1 MANTFDSVK
10 RTQLLWQALFLLV
23 ISLAMSCATTMSV
36 PQGFLNSS
44 DRSMDQWLDTCLNVD
59 FAEVRV
65 MNLPLTDAFAG
76 MKLAV
81 ARADA
86 PIESLKVT
94 LHAHGVTRRQALWLL
109 AQRYGLR
116 MTVEQVHK
124 QPSYISISK

>member
-1 MANTFDSVK
+1 MTGIFENPK
-10 RTQLLWQALFLLV
+10 RMQLLRSTLFLFV
-23 ISLAMSCATTMSV
+23 ISLAISCATTMPA
-36 PQGFLNSS
+36 PQGFLDTS
-44 DRSMDQWLDTCLNVD
+44 DGSLNQWLNTCLNVD
-59 FAEVRV
+59 LTEVRV

-76 MKLAV
+76 MKMAI

-94 LHAHGVTRRQALWLL
+94 LHAHEVTRRQALWLL
-109 AQRYGLR
+109 SQKYGLR